1 MAGRRS
7 GSPQGRIAA
16 RNFACARRVRLPR
29 GSPASVATRS
39 SRCKWWC
46 PSLKTSECE
55 RSCAIWRSWSLRTRA
70 ARFFRAPHY
79 RWEHGAM
86 TDEQRE
92 WFSSLW
98 KEFVEHQDR
107 DPNSLEWSNEVWL
120 ELEESRDGPISS
132 ETRETKER
140 L

>member
-1 MAGRRS
+1 
-7 GSPQGRIAA
+7 
-16 RNFACARRVRLPR
+16 
-29 GSPASVATRS
+29 
-39 SRCKWWC
+39 
-46 PSLKTSECE
+46 
-55 RSCAIWRSWSLRTRA
+55 
-70 ARFFRAPHY
+70 
-79 RWEHGAM
+79 M

-140 L
+140 LIEAAFRELQIPDSMRTEIERKLRDGNANFYNRSYNDGSF